1 MDLLTYIHVIQYR
14 KLLILLVTLLTV
26 GVAAFGRTQVPV
38 EYKASSVVR
47 VIPYSNANPSYTQL
61 AYADRIM
68 KTYVQIGSGSVVMS
82 ALREEM
88 RLPLDRPHSVEI
100 TNIPDTELLKIT
112 ITDSDPILAS
122 NVANALASYLA
133 NDKSIR
139 DVRVTLLEPAG
150 VPESSS
156 RLFAILFYA
165 LAGLAGAVGGIGL
178 AFLMEG
184 IDPGLYEEKQVTSVS
199 PLPIVGTIPR
209 VSARDSWD
217 VIATKYPYNHAFRRL
232 TANVLIP
239 IKNQNMRTIMVTSAQ
254 PRDGKSTIAV
264 NLAHTLA
271 QTGLKTLLIDGDLYR
286 PTIHKFFEISNDIGL
301 RNLLLTT
308 DDPGSAIFPTT
319 LSSLWV
325 MPSGIFPEEHE
336 ESGVDTQRVAE
347 IFAQVAEEY
356 DFIVLDSPA
365 FLGVADSLMLSPLV
379 DGILM
384 VVRLGKTGQTMLRE
398 AYQQLESVEAKIIGV
413 VLNTVGKGHTVYYPY
428 YQPKQRSP
436 FVNLWRNKANW
447 NHPPL
452 RNPLTNPG
460 LMQSTSSHGV
470 NAQTP
475 VKALAES
482 KKPSRRKK
490 TIQKNDPALLNES
503 DAESLEQANAELVE
517 KSNAESVLS

>member
-1 MDLLTYIHVIQYR
+1 
-14 KLLILLVTLLTV
+14 VTLLTV

-82 ALREEM
+82 TLREEM
-88 RLPLDRPHSVEI
+88 NLQSDQPHSVEI

-139 DVRVTLLEPAG
+139 DVRVTLLEPAA
-150 VPESSS
+150 VPEPPS
-156 RLFAILFYA
+156 RLFAILFYG

-184 IDPGLYEEKQVTSVS
+184 IDPGLYEEKQVTSVF
-199 PLPIVGTIPR
+199 PLPIVGYIPR
-209 VSARDSWD
+209 VSARDSRD
-217 VIATKYPYNHAFRRL
+217 VIATKYPQNHAFRRL
-232 TANVLIP
+232 AANLLIP
-239 IKNQNMRTIMVTSAQ
+239 IKNQNMRTIMVTSAE

-301 RNLLLTT
+301 RNLLLTI

-325 MPSGIFPEEHE
+325 MPSGTLPDEHE
-336 ESGVDTQRVAE
+336 EFGVDTQRVAE

-365 FLGVADSLMLSPLV
+365 FLGVADSLMLSSLV
-379 DGILM
+379 DGVLM
-384 VVRLGKTGQTMLRE
+384 VVRLGKTGQAMLRD
-398 AYQQLESVEAKIIGV
+398 ANQQLESVQAKIIGV
-413 VLNTVGKGHTVYYPY
+413 VLNTVRKGHSVYYPY
-428 YQPKQRSP
+428 YQPKQKNP
-436 FVNLWRNKANW
+436 FVNLWRNKAHS

-452 RNPLTNPG
+452 RNLLTDPG
-460 LMQSTSSHGV
+460 LMQSTPLHDV
-470 NAQTP
+470 DAQTP
-475 VKALAES
+475 VDEFAASKKSIRRKNGTALLDEVSAES
-482 KKPSRRKK
+482 
-490 TIQKNDPALLNES
+490 I
-503 DAESLEQANAELVE
+503 EQTNAELVE
-517 KSNAESVLS
+517 KSNAESLLS